1 MQCRKSSVSK
11 CNACNVES
19 RCIVRRT
26 LGIILLLQM
35 LKGVGSLGNAVIDFD
50 DNVCARCEEGSI
62 ARDTVEMQGVAPFSG
77 SQGRAGGN
85 VCGCEVGPF
94 CGALDRVRRCTV

>member
-1 MQCRKSSVSK
+1 MSK
-11 CNACNVES
+11 RNTRNIES

-26 LGIILLLQM
+26 LVIVLLLQM
-35 LKGVGSLGNAVIDFD
+35 LKGVGSLGNEIIDFD
-50 DNVCARCEEGSI
+50 DNVSARCEEGYV

-85 VCGCEVGPF
+85 VCGCEVGL
-94 CGALDRVRRCTV
+94 CRAGVG